1 MFKKTDRE
9 LIYAHPEWYIGQYWT
24 GSKWD
29 NDALHVFMMVI
40 IREAVD
46 SVSLNQCTRLK
57 VVLEIEDEIIIE
69 DNGLGLPVTPASYVG
84 DPDTPALM
92 RLLNWFIPTGDS
104 TKVLYEDYGFI
115 AYFARV
121 LNVLSS
127 SLRIDTVREGQAYT
141 VSCSNGE
148 IVQPLQKS
156 DNNVLNQGT
165 RIRFIP
171 DSKIF
176 PSPAFDKESLKK
188 SLDELASEFFEVTF
202 EFTAVNDN

>member
-9 LIYAHPEWYIGQYWT
+9 LTYAHPEWYIGQYWT

-29 NDALHVFMMVI
+29 NDALHVLMMVI

-46 SVSLNQCTRLK
+46 SVSLNQCTALK
-57 VVLEIEDEIIIE
+57 VFLESEDEIIIE
-69 DNGLGLPVTPASYVG
+69 DNGLGLPVMPASYVG

-92 RLLNWFIPTGDS
+92 RLLDWFIPTGDS
-104 TKVLYEDYGFI
+104 TKVLYEDYGFL

-141 VSCSNGE
+141 VSCSNGD
-148 IVQPLQKS
+148 IVKPLQKS
-156 DNNVLNQGT
+156 DNKLLNQGT
-165 RIRFIP
+165 RIRFKP
-171 DSKIF
+171 DSDVF
-176 PSPAFDKESLKK
+176 PSPAFNKASLKK
-188 SLDELASEFFEVTF
+188 SLGELASEFSQVTF
-202 EFTAVNDN
+202 EFTAMNDN